1 MRMNSKLKREVWVQE
16 AMSALAEGGVSS
28 VKVEVLAK
36 TLRVTKGSFYWHFKT
51 RLELLEQMLLFWRAG
66 RISTIERQVASE
78 KPPQE
83 VLAELLRL
91 YMDRTNPRGTA
102 IELAVRD
109 WARTESFAAEI
120 VAQVDEQR
128 LLSVASLYRKLTRSD
143 DEAQA
148 RAYLFY
154 SYIFGSSLLNTS
166 SAALADEAHLRQ
178 LCAALLIR

>member
-1 MRMNSKLKREVWVQE
+1 MNSKLKREVWVQE
-16 AMSALAEGGVSS
+16 AMLALAAGGIGS
-28 VKVEVLAK
+28 VKIEVLAK
-36 TLRVTKGSFYWHFKT
+36 NLKVTKGSFYWHFKT

-66 RISTIERQVASE
+66 RIATIERQVASD

-91 YMDRTNPRGTA
+91 YMDRSNPRGTA
-102 IELAVRD
+102 IELAMRE
-109 WARTESFAAEI
+109 WARTEPLAADI

-128 LLSVASLYRKLTRSD
+128 LLSVTSLYRQFTRSD

-154 SYIFGSSLLNTS
+154 SYIFGSSLLNSS

-178 LCAALLIR
+178 LCAALLIQ